1 MKRVVTL
8 AAALLLVAAP
18 QALLGRDGE
27 VKAISILPAP
37 GRADVLIGVRGSVDI
52 KDFTLTAPARIVID
66 ILGAT
71 LDGGLTAYDGLNR
84 GGIVNV
90 RYAQFRSDVVR
101 VVVELDA
108 LTDYRV
114 ERTPDGVLLSLG
126 TERSFGGWSSSDG
139 AAAPEA
145 GEAGA
150 PEQEPE
156 PIPQVSVTP
165 AAVPIPQ
172 QEGAR
177 ITASWDSTSI
187 VDVIAAFATYS
198 GRTIIPGKGVTGMV
212 RGVEI
217 RNQPWDAAFQA
228 FLEAYGLAA
237 EELPSGIIRVEDQ
250 AELAARDTLQPL
262 QTRLIAINYAKASS
276 MVGTVE
282 AVLSQRGR
290 VVADT
295 GTNALVITD
304 YLSRMNDIE
313 QFVRGLDVQ
322 TPQVSIQAKLIFV
335 DRLSVEE
342 FGVQYDIGTDQQF
355 FNKLIQRPDPTTA
368 EPVDTD
374 LDGVPDALVPQAQFP
389 KNTNIVDLGGSS
401 LSAVG
406 NADATIINPA
416 LELIYSTAL
425 GNFDISFFINALQR
439 VELAD
444 IQAEPVST
452 VLNNREASVL
462 VGDKVPIRIV
472 DVSATTTGGTQAN
485 AVPRATVR
493 FEETGIRLVV
503 TPHVTTNRQ
512 VLMDIHAERSTVRL
526 APVDIGYT
534 FQTQEA
540 TTQVLVDDG
549 ESAVIGGLTVTEVS
563 VTKSGI
569 PYLVDLPI
577 IGPLFGFSSQQE
589 VRRDLLILVTPHIVD
604 DLARN

>member
-18 QALLGRDGE
+18 QALFGRDGE

-37 GRADVLIGVRGSVDI
+37 GRADVLIGVRGSVDVE
-52 KDFTLTAPARIVID
+52 DFTLTAPSRIVID

-71 LDGGLTAYDGLNR
+71 LQGGLSAYDGLNR
-84 GGIVNV
+84 GGIVNI

-108 LTDYRV
+108 LTSYRV
-114 ERTPDGVLLSLG
+114 ERTADGVLLSLG
-126 TERSFGGWSSSDG
+126 TERSFGGWSSSG
-139 AAAPEA
+139 GPAATDPAPA
-145 GEAGA
+145 ATRA
-150 PEQEPE
+150 AT
-156 PIPQVSVTP
+156 PQVVVAP
-165 AAVPIPQ
+165 AAVPVALQ
-172 QEGAR
+172 DAAR

-187 VDVIAAFATYS
+187 VDVIAAFAAYS
-198 GRTIIPGKGVTGMV
+198 GRTIIPGKGVTGVV

-237 EELPSGIIRVEDQ
+237 EELPSGIIRVDDQ

-276 MVGTVE
+276 MVPTVE

-304 YLSRMNDIE
+304 YQSRMNDIE
-313 QFVRGLDVQ
+313 QFVRGLDIQ

-342 FGVQYDIGTDQQF
+342 FGIQYDIGTDQQF
-355 FNKLIQRPDPTTA
+355 FNKLIQRPDPASA
-368 EPVDTD
+368 EPVDLD
-374 LDGVPDALVPQAQFP
+374 LDGVPDVLVPTEQFP
-389 KNTNIVDLGGSS
+389 SNTNIVDLGGSS

-406 NADATIINPA
+406 NAEATIINPA

-444 IQAEPVST
+444 IQAEPIST
-452 VLNNREASVL
+452 VLNNRQASVL

-472 DVSATTTGGTQAN
+472 DVSATTTAGTDA
-485 AVPRATVR
+485 ASVPRATVR

>member
-1 MKRVVTL
+1 MKRAVSLV
-8 AAALLLVAAP
+8 AALLVVAAP
-18 QALLGRDGE
+18 QSLLGRDGE

-37 GRADVLIGVRGSVDI
+37 GRADVLIGIRGSVDVQ
-52 KDFTLTAPARIVID
+52 DFTLAAPARIVID
-66 ILGAT
+66 VLGAQ
-71 LDGGLTAYDGLNR
+71 LQGGLTAYDGHNR
-84 GGIVNV
+84 GGVINI

-101 VVVELDA
+101 VVVEVDA
-108 LTDYRV
+108 LKDYRI
-114 ERTPDGVLLSLG
+114 ERTADGILLSLG
-126 TERSFGGWSSSDG
+126 TERDFAGWSSETG
-139 AAAPEA
+139 TAEL
-145 GEAGA
+145 
-150 PEQEPE
+150 EPTSAQ
-156 PIPQVSVTP
+156 QVSVTTEALP
-165 AAVPIPQ
+165 VTL
-172 QEGAR
+172 QESPR

-187 VDVIAAFATYS
+187 VDVIAAFAAYS

-237 EELPSGIIRVEDQ
+237 EELPSGILRVDDQ

-262 QTRLIAINYAKASS
+262 ETRLIAINYAKAVS
-276 MVGTVE
+276 MVPTVE
-282 AVLSQRGR
+282 AVLTREKGR

-304 YLSRMNDIE
+304 FQSRMDDIE

-342 FGVQYDIGTDQQF
+342 FGIKYDLGTSQQF
-355 FNKLIQRPDPTTA
+355 FNKLIQRPDPTTS
-368 EPVDTD
+368 EPVDLD
-374 LDGVPDALVPQAQFP
+374 LDGNPDVLVPQDQFP
-389 KNTNIVDLGGSS
+389 STTNIVDLGGSS
-401 LSAVG
+401 LSAIG

-425 GNFDISFFINALQR
+425 GNFDISFFLNALQR

-444 IQAEPVST
+444 IQAEPVAT

-472 DVSATTTGGTQAN
+472 DVSATTTAGTDA
-485 AVPRATVR
+485 ASVPRATVR

-540 TTQVLVDDG
+540 TTQVLVEDG

-589 VRRDLLILVTPHIVD
+589 IRRDLLILVTPHIID
-604 DLARN
+604 DLASNSQN

>member
-1 MKRVVTL
+1 VTTEALPVTL
-8 AAALLLVAAP
+8 
-18 QALLGRDGE
+18 
-27 VKAISILPAP
+27 
-37 GRADVLIGVRGSVDI
+37 
-52 KDFTLTAPARIVID
+52 
-66 ILGAT
+66 
-71 LDGGLTAYDGLNR
+71 
-84 GGIVNV
+84 
-90 RYAQFRSDVVR
+90 
-101 VVVELDA
+101 
-108 LTDYRV
+108 
-114 ERTPDGVLLSLG
+114 
-126 TERSFGGWSSSDG
+126 
-139 AAAPEA
+139 
-145 GEAGA
+145 
-150 PEQEPE
+150 QESP
-156 PIPQVSVTP
+156 
-165 AAVPIPQ
+165 
-172 QEGAR
+172 R

-187 VDVIAAFATYS
+187 VDVIAAFAAYS

-237 EELPSGIIRVEDQ
+237 EELPSGILRVDDQ

-262 QTRLIAINYAKASS
+262 ETRLIAINYAKAVS
-276 MVGTVE
+276 MVPTVE
-282 AVLSQRGR
+282 AVLTREKGR

-304 YLSRMNDIE
+304 FQSRMDDIE

-342 FGVQYDIGTDQQF
+342 FGIKYDLGTSQQF
-355 FNKLIQRPDPTTA
+355 FNKLIQRPDPTTS
-368 EPVDTD
+368 EPVDLD
-374 LDGVPDALVPQAQFP
+374 LDGNPDVLVPQDQFP
-389 KNTNIVDLGGSS
+389 STTNIVDLGGSS
-401 LSAVG
+401 LSAIG

-425 GNFDISFFINALQR
+425 GNFDISFFLNALQR

-444 IQAEPVST
+444 IQAEPVAT

-472 DVSATTTGGTQAN
+472 DVSATTTAGTDA
-485 AVPRATVR
+485 ASVPRATVR

-540 TTQVLVDDG
+540 TTQVLVEDG

-589 VRRDLLILVTPHIVD
+589 IRRDLLILVTPHIID
-604 DLARN
+604 DLASNSQN

>member
-18 QALLGRDGE
+18 QALFGRDGE

-37 GRADVLIGVRGSVDI
+37 GRADVLIGVRGSVDVE
-52 KDFTLTAPARIVID
+52 DFTLTAPSRIVID

-71 LDGGLTAYDGLNR
+71 LQGGLSAYDGLNR

-101 VVVELDA
+101 VVVEVDA

-114 ERTPDGVLLSLG
+114 ERTADGVLLSLG
-126 TERSFGGWSSSDG
+126 TERSFGGWSSSHG
-139 AAAPEA
+139 PAAAD
-145 GEAGA
+145 
-150 PEQEPE
+150 PE
-156 PIPQVSVTP
+156 PVAAPQMAVTP
-165 AAVPIPQ
+165 AAVPVALQ
-172 QEGAR
+172 DAAR

-187 VDVIAAFATYS
+187 VDVIAAFAAYS
-198 GRTIIPGKGVTGMV
+198 GRTIIPGKGVTGVV

-237 EELPSGIIRVEDQ
+237 EELPTGIIRVDDQ

-262 QTRLIAINYAKASS
+262 QTRLIAINYAKAGS
-276 MVGTVE
+276 MVPTVE

-304 YLSRMNDIE
+304 YQSRMNDIE
-313 QFVRGLDVQ
+313 QFVRGLDIQ

-355 FNKLIQRPDPTTA
+355 FNKLIQRPDPTSA
-368 EPVDTD
+368 EPVDLD
-374 LDGVPDALVPQAQFP
+374 LDGVPDVLVPTEQFP
-389 KNTNIVDLGGSS
+389 SNTNVVDLGGSS

-406 NADATIINPA
+406 NADANILNPA

-425 GNFDISFFINALQR
+425 GNFDISFFISALQR

-444 IQAEPVST
+444 IQAEPITT

-472 DVSATTTGGTQAN
+472 DVGATTTAGVDAASQ
-485 AVPRATVR
+485 PRSTVR

-503 TPHVTTNRQ
+503 TPHVTSNRQ

-589 VRRDLLILVTPHIVD
+589 IRRDLLILVTPHIVD